1 MRHLIAEYRLYFRDK
16 KFLRSFGAAFLFLLA
31 GIVVTWFAIVY
42 ATEKSSSSVTDIIL
56 SNIPVF
62 DVDGIFVY
70 GPLIYWV
77 IIGLYLLS
85 NPKRLPFSLKTIGL
99 FLFIRSFFISLTH
112 IGPFI
117 PNATTTG
124 GILGVFTSG
133 NDLFF
138 SSHTGLPFLMALILW
153 EDKYVRYFCLAS
165 SVFFGIIVLMAHLH
179 YSIDVF
185 AAFFITFSI
194 FSIAKV
200 FFKKDLQVFFGKD
213 KEVLP
218 QSSV

>member
-1 MRHLIAEYRLYFRDK
+1 MRALIERYRSCFREKD
-16 KFLRSFGAAFLFLLA
+16 FASSLVVSLLLLFV

-42 ATEKSSSSVTDIIL
+42 ATDHSSSSVTDIIL

-70 GPLIYWV
+70 GPVIYWV
-77 IIGLYLLS
+77 IIGLYLLAH
-85 NPKRLPFSLKTIGL
+85 PRKMPFSLKSIGL
-99 FLFIRSFFISLTH
+99 FLLIRSAFISMTH

-124 GILGVFTSG
+124 GILGVFTTG

-138 SSHTGLPFLMALILW
+138 SSHTGLPFLMALIFW
-153 EDKYVRYFCLAS
+153 DDKNLRHFSLAA
-165 SVFFGIIVLMAHLH
+165 SVFFGAIVLMAHLH
-179 YSIDVF
+179 YTIDVF
-185 AAFFITFSI
+185 GAFFITFSI

-200 FFKKDLQVFFGKD
+200 FFKKDLQVFR
-213 KEVLP
+213 
-218 QSSV
+218 SSTSYGS

>member
-1 MRHLIAEYRLYFRDK
+1 MRAIFERYRLCVREKGFG
-16 KFLRSFGAAFLFLLA
+16 FSLAVSFALLVV
-31 GIVVTWFAIVY
+31 GVVVTWFAIVY
-42 ATEKSSSSVTDIIL
+42 ATERSSNSVSDVIL

-62 DVDGIFVY
+62 DVDGIFLY
-70 GPLIYWV
+70 GPVIYWV

-85 NPKRLPFSLKTIGL
+85 HPEKLPFSLKTIGL
-99 FLFIRSFFISLTH
+99 FLLIRSAFISMTH

-117 PNATTTG
+117 PNSTTTG
-124 GILGVFTSG
+124 GIIGVFTTG

-138 SSHTGLPFLMALILW
+138 SSHTGLPFLMGLMLW
-153 EDKYVRYFCLAS
+153 KNEYMRYFSLAA
-165 SVFFGIIVLMAHLH
+165 SVFFGAVVLMAHLH

-200 FFKKDLQVFFGKD
+200 FFKRDFTRSNLRM
-213 KEVLP
+213 EVGP
-218 QSSV
+218 RSD